1 MKKRAL
7 LISVYL
13 CLLLGFVCGAAE
25 LGAAY
30 GERVSETENR
40 MLQGMPRLSADG
52 VLSGR
57 FMDEVESYLSDGF
70 FFREESARFSEA
82 VMGVFALP
90 DDTPDSGEIDQ
101 ELLFAPEES
110 AAQPEEVSAPEESAA
125 PEEAAPAPAAEKT
138 AIDPSQLS
146 DASFYLVDSEGQRV
160 ILNSY
165 PAEELASFAE
175 LLNLYRA
182 ALPEDGRLIFA
193 VPPVSA
199 VANNLLGSDRYVDW
213 GSDVDEILGEVVDE
227 GVVICDVAEILR
239 PYFGEERL
247 YPVSDH
253 HWQPVS
259 ASLVASAMLREAGVV
274 PVDYYEYRYYLS
286 TSPSLGPFTE
296 EELRAMSYSI
306 DAVEVMEPL
315 CPVEA
320 YLLHRLDERLP
331 GVFVDRSLGGLMSYL
346 GGLNGPWR
354 LLVSGFHTGR
364 SALVIGDSFE
374 LTFTPFLIPYYDR
387 VLVTD
392 LRDSTY
398 NPELAGASIRAY
410 IEAYGV
416 DDIYMLY
423 STYSPFCGEAVQ
435 SHLARYLDGT

>member
-30 GERVSETENR
+30 GERVSESENR
-40 MLQGMPRLSADG
+40 MLQGMPALSADA
-52 VLSGR
+52 VRSGR
-57 FMDEVESYLSDGF
+57 FMDEMESYLSDGF
-70 FFREESARFSEA
+70 FFRDESARFSEA
-82 VMGVFALP
+82 LMGVFSLP

-101 ELLFAPEES
+101 ELLFAPAES
-110 AAQPEEVSAPEESAA
+110 DAPEEVSAPEEAA
-125 PEEAAPAPAAEKT
+125 PSGETAPAPVEGPSK
-138 AIDPSQLS
+138 IDASLLS
-146 DASFYLVDSEGQRV
+146 DASFYLVDREGERRV
-160 ILNSY
+160 LISY
-165 PAEELASFAE
+165 PAAELASFAE
-175 LLNLYRA
+175 LLNRYRA
-182 ALPEDGRLIFA
+182 ALPEDGRLVFA

-199 VANNLLGSDRYVDW
+199 VANTLLGSEQYTDW
-213 GSDVDEILGEVVDE
+213 GSDVDEILNGVVDE
-227 GVVICDVAEILR
+227 GVLVCDAAEILR
-239 PYFGEERL
+239 PYFGKERL
-247 YPVSDH
+247 YPVIDH

-259 ASLVASAMLREAGVV
+259 ASLVASEMLRQAGVV

-286 TSPSLGPFTE
+286 TSPSFGPYTE

-306 DAVEVMEPL
+306 DAVEVMEPVS
-315 CPVEA
+315 PVEA

-331 GVFVDRSLGGLMSYL
+331 GIFIDRSLGGLMSYL

-354 LLVSGFHTGR
+354 LFVGGFHTGR

-398 NPELAGASIRAY
+398 NPDLAGASIREY
-410 IEAYGV
+410 IETYGV